1 MGFVFSSPVVEMCGQ
16 QRDVDGERVVAAL
29 FVAHLADRLE
39 ERLALD
45 VTDRAADLDDHDL
58 APPAS
63 RPMPRMRSLIS
74 LVTWGM
80 GWMVRP
86 R

>member
-1 MGFVFSSPVVEMCGQ
+1 MATVSWRPSSLRIWRIASRNGWPSMSPTVPPTS
-16 QRDVDGERVVAAL
+16 RI
-29 FVAHLADRLE
+29 
-39 ERLALD
+39 
-45 VTDRAADLDDHDL
+45 TTS
-58 APPAS
+58 APES

-74 LVTWGM
+74 FVTWGM